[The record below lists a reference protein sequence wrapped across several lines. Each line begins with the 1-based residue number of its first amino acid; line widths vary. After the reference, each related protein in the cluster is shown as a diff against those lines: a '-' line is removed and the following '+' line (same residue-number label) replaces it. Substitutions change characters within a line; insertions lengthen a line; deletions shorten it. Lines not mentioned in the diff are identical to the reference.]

1 MLKRAMILLGLA
13 AFALSTS
20 GAASALHHA
29 IEHAEPEHRCH
40 TSHTSHTSHE
50 QPAPD
55 RDDAPDEPEECDLCL
70 TLGATRHALADIEAP
85 AMIAPAAWTFAAP
98 PLEGIF
104 IPGVSFTTGPP
115 RAPPV
120 AA

>member
-1 MLKRAMILLGLA
+1 MLKRAMILLGLL
-13 AFALSTS
+13 AFTLSTS

-40 TSHTSHTSHE
+40 TSHD

-70 TLGATRHALADIEAP
+70 TLGATRHALADLKAP
-85 AMIAPAAWTFAAP
+85 AIITPAARTFADP
-98 PLEGIF
+98 PLAGMF

-115 RAPPV
+115 RAPPS